1 MPHEFD
7 PSWKNAGDGSS
18 GTGSS
23 GGGSSR
29 EIWIDDDY
37 AVTGNT
43 VRIAAGRPASSSSRS
58 SALPYGLP
66 YIYQQFRKVLT
77 SYQTFWNDL
86 DELDR
91 SAWILEPALPANR
104 AISERRIAL
113 KPGLSLALT
122 LDADRPRA
130 PPLSARLV
138 GSSVDVAGLR
148 ERVAAYVDGDH
159 PGNDADASDQTSK
172 ESTHQKQSWDENK
185 SVKFNLETMLG
196 FDLPSPETTERAD
209 YVAECGICYAHRLPP
224 PADFNGDIGGD
235 ENINDSSEGA
245 IPDAMCGNPSCAR
258 SYHESCLFEWLH
270 SLPDARVSFDR
281 VFGTCPY
288 CSESL
293 SVRVLKGTK

>member
-1 MPHEFD
+1 MPNIVTVDTSDDLVRVVVKCHDEAKRTHELDCGATAQLSLHWWRWRWWKKCVTKKPIIYCDLPHEFD

-122 LDADRPRA
+122 LSADQPRA

-185 SVKFNLETMLG
+185 SVKFNLR
-196 FDLPSPETTERAD
+196 DNA
-209 YVAECGICYAHRLPP
+209 
-224 PADFNGDIGGD
+224 
-235 ENINDSSEGA
+235 
-245 IPDAMCGNPSCAR
+245 
-258 SYHESCLFEWLH
+258 WL
-270 SLPDARVSFDR
+270 
-281 VFGTCPY
+281 
-288 CSESL
+288 
-293 SVRVLKGTK
+293 